1 MTPTPTITM
10 TACAVLLFIAVAYL
24 YLENRSL
31 RRKGG
36 DLKNEYDRLHFKHT
50 NYSLDASFIPTRTV
64 WVNESLRDYSY
75 QVYVKSGDNFFT
87 LRRYT
92 YDPADPEDREYK
104 RAHAQEVADLL
115 NEKP

>member
-1 MTPTPTITM
+1 MTLTLGIVS
-10 TACAVLLFIAVAYL
+10 AVVSIIALILLL
-24 YLENRSL
+24 CKNSSL
-31 RRKGG
+31 RQKVKE
-36 DLKNEYDRLHFKHT
+36 LKNEYDRLHFKHT
-50 NYSLDASFIPTRTV
+50 NFSLDASFIPTRTV

-104 RAHAQEVADLL
+104 RIHALEVADLL